1 MANFTPY
8 KTRILVDTFGPLV
21 IWIILI
27 ACDFLFPILN
37 FNRGLLFGLLSGSLI
52 ILFWP
57 RKYLM
62 HFEIHNESIIISTI
76 DSFLRKKSLT
86 VPFDQINFL
95 QYKIRGKILGIECL
109 ILKGKSLYKKFE
121 VIGKKNVKIQRAQFE
136 KISNQLD
143 KENVHFIT

>member
-27 ACDFLFPILN
+27 TCDFLFPILN
-37 FNRGLLFGLLSGSLI
+37 LNRGLLFGLFSGSLI

-62 HFEIHNESIIISTI
+62 HLEIHNESIIISTI

-121 VIGKKNVKIQRAQFE
+121 VIGKKNVEIQRAQFE
-136 KISNQLD
+136 KISKQLD